1 MVQPGAGGMAK
12 GPGPKT
18 ETLTTESRRGF
29 DTEGHGDQA
38 KSHRERWHS
47 PSVALLFSLW
57 FSVSILNSV
66 SFSVKPRG

>member
-18 ETLTTESRRGF
+18 ETLTTESCREF

-38 KSHRERWHS
+38 KSHRERYGIL

-57 FSVSILNSV
+57 FSVSILN
-66 SFSVKPRG
+66 